1 MAQQQQTTTPTFHCA
16 HCNRSFTWKA
26 ELAGKKGKCSCG
38 QLLTIPTAPP
48 SPPPPVEEE
57 IDFDKLYDIAVP
69 PPDAKPAA
77 IPPPAK
83 PAFIPPPRSV
93 AQSMA
98 LERAQR
104 GKTSFEDAMS
114 SKPRDVYAPAAL
126 LIVGML
132 AVSLWAF
139 THNKLPKSSAPPTT
153 TFALASIAIVVIK
166 TLVLTGLMVY
176 IAPHLGLS
184 LGLLRTTALKLA
196 AIFVTADAVLVWT
209 DVYMRYNSGV
219 PDSTGSLS
227 FWIIF
232 IRVVICAA
240 VIAILLHYLFGLERE
255 EMAVVGFPLAAMSQG
270 AAFAL
275 TLALAAILPPK
286 SQETPAAPHAPAA
299 TQAAK

>member
-1 MAQQQQTTTPTFHCA
+1 MAQQQQTSAPTFHCA
-16 HCNRSFTWKA
+16 HCGRAFTWRVQ
-26 ELAGKKGKCSCG
+26 LAGKKGKCSCG
-38 QLLTIPTAPP
+38 QLLAIPAAPLSP
-48 SPPPPVEEE
+48 SPPAEEVV
-57 IDFDKLYDIAVP
+57 DFDKLYDIAVP
-69 PPDAKPAA
+69 APDAQPAS
-77 IPPPAK
+77 PPPPVK

-114 SKPRDVYAPAAL
+114 SKPLDVYVPAAL
-126 LIVGML
+126 LIVGMV

-139 THNKLPKSSAPPTT
+139 THNKLPKSSAPPTAI
-153 TFALASIAIVVIK
+153 FAVASIAIVIIK
-166 TLVLTGLMVY
+166 TVVLTGLMVY
-176 IAPHLGLS
+176 VAPHLGLS
-184 LGLLRTTALKLA
+184 LGLLRTTAVKLA
-196 AIFVTADAVLVWT
+196 AIFVSADAVLVWT
-209 DVYMRYNSGV
+209 DVYMRYSSAV

-275 TLALAAILPPK
+275 TLALLTILPPK
-286 SQETPAAPHAPAA
+286 NQEAPAAPPAPAV
-299 TQAAK
+299 TQPAK